1 MGPIWGLYCEINGSH
16 MGPTCNLNMGAQMVF
31 ANGLV
36 MGPVWALYMGHM
48 WV

>member
-16 MGPTCNLNMGAQMVF
+16 IGPTCNLNMGLVF

-36 MGPVWALYMGHM
+36 MGPVWALYMGYM